1 MKILFSQ
8 DDTEDINALRKQFNE
23 LNKELNK
30 KNNEIVLYSEKT
42 HILEDE
48 IIKLRE
54 LLPDEHS
61 NKKGKK
67 VKEIKLQLDIEAKDQ
82 EMRELKTRMSY
93 LRIENIEK
101 EKELKKIKGSNS
113 PSTVINVEDLREKA
127 PLNVLVKELQEKI
140 NKQESLIRKFQHDT
154 SEIDGFHD
162 ILKAKDI
169 EIENLKEKIQD
180 LEEINSKPI
189 KRDDLRNED
198 NITKNILTDLQEKL
212 NRLKKQNEE
221 LKSKISKKQQKSK
234 TEDYGNKKVVK
245 QLEDEIKTLKS
256 ELNKKNSFP
265 EGPLEQ
271 VVEELQDKL
280 NKAKSKNNI
289 LQDQLKQIQAQNI
302 TSSPPANESHIVTT
316 DKLKMQRDLAGFL
329 QQQLDD
335 AKRALKTKVE
345 EIGTIKNEAIRIK
358 RRFEDLET
366 QIQLKDNSIRELRN
380 DLDTL
385 KLQTQLHSTNIQVEN
400 PSNELRL
407 QELKSM
413 VEDLTKQNIQQRLE
427 INQLRKNT

>member
-1 MKILFSQ
+1 S
-8 DDTEDINALRKQFNE
+8 EDINTLREQLKEQ
-23 LNKELNK
+23 NKEINK

-61 NKKGKK
+61 KKKRKK
-67 VKEIKLQLDIEAKDQ
+67 VKETKLQLEIEAKDQ

-93 LRIENIEK
+93 LRIENINFQ
-101 EKELKKIKGSNS
+101 KELKKLKGAD
-113 PSTVINVEDLREKA
+113 STVINIEDLREKA

-140 NKQESLIRKFQHDT
+140 NKQESLIRRFQND
-154 SEIDGFHD
+154 DFHD

-169 EIENLKEKIQD
+169 EIENLTDKIQD
-180 LEEINSKPI
+180 LEESNSKPT
-189 KRDDLRNED
+189 KLDDDLRNKD
-198 NITKNILTDLQEKL
+198 NINKKILTDLQDKL
-212 NRLKKQNEE
+212 NKLRRQNED
-221 LKSKISKKQQKSK
+221 LKSKINKKRQKSK
-234 TEDYGNKKVVK
+234 TEGREKKDRVIE
-245 QLEDEIKTLKS
+245 LEDEIKTLKS
-256 ELNKKNSFP
+256 KLNKKNSEISHQ

-271 VVEELQDKL
+271 VLEELQNKL
-280 NKAKSKNNI
+280 NKAKSKINI
-289 LQDQLKQIQAQNI
+289 LQDQLKGIKAQNI
-302 TSSPPANESHIVTT
+302 TSSPPATESHIGTT
-316 DKLKMQRDLAGFL
+316 DKLKMQRDLASFL

-358 RRFEDLET
+358 RRYEDLET
-366 QIQLKDNSIRELRN
+366 QIQFKDNSMRELRN

-385 KLQTQLHSTNIQVEN
+385 KLQIQLHAANKQEEN

>member
-1 MKILFSQ
+1 MISQ
-8 DDTEDINALRKQFNE
+8 DDTEDIDALREQINE

-30 KNNEIVLYSEKT
+30 KNNDIVHYSEKT

-54 LLPDEHS
+54 LLPDKPS
-61 NKKGKK
+61 KKTGKK
-67 VKEIKLQLDIEAKDQ
+67 VKETKLQLELETKDQ

-93 LRIENIEK
+93 LRIENIDIQ
-101 EKELKKIKGSNS
+101 KELKKIKGSNS
-113 PSTVINVEDLREKA
+113 PSTVISVEDLREKA

-140 NKQESLIRKFQHDT
+140 NKQESLIRRFQHDN
-154 SEIDGFHD
+154 SGNDNFKG
-162 ILKAKDI
+162 ILKAKDV
-169 EIENLKEKIQD
+169 EIENLRDKIHD
-180 LEEINSKPI
+180 LEESNTKST
-189 KRDDLRNED
+189 KRDDDQRNGD
-198 NITKNILTDLQEKL
+198 TINKNIMTDLQEKL
-212 NRLKKQNEE
+212 NKLKRQNEE
-221 LKSKISKKQQKSK
+221 LKSKIEKKQQKSK
-234 TEDYGNKKVVK
+234 TDNHGNKNRVIE
-245 QLEDEIKTLKS
+245 LEDENKTLKNK
-256 ELNKKNSFP
+256 LNEKNSHQ

-271 VVEELQDKL
+271 VIEELQNKL
-280 NKAKSKNNI
+280 NKAKSQINI
-289 LQDQLKQIQAQNI
+289 LQDQLKGTQAQNI
-302 TSSPPANESHIVTT
+302 TVSPPADESHIGTT
-316 DKLKMQRDLAGFL
+316 DKLKMQRDLASFL

-358 RRFEDLET
+358 RRYEDLET
-366 QIQLKDNSIRELRN
+366 QIQFKDNSLRELRN

-385 KLQTQLHSTNIQVEN
+385 KLQTQLHSANIQEEN
-400 PSNELRL
+400 PSYELRF

>member
-1 MKILFSQ
+1 MVPQ
-8 DDTEDINALRKQFNE
+8 DDNGDFNTLSAQNNE
-23 LNKELNK
+23 LTKELNK
-30 KNNEIVLYSEKT
+30 KRNEIVLLTEKI

-48 IIKLRE
+48 VIKLRE
-54 LLPDEHS
+54 LLPDKDS
-61 NKKGKK
+61 KKKGNK
-67 VKEIKLQLDIEAKDQ
+67 VKETKLQLDIEAKDQ

-93 LRIENIEK
+93 LRIENMEK
-101 EKELKKIKGSNS
+101 EKELKKIKGLNS
-113 PSTVINVEDLREKA
+113 PSTVINVEDLREKT

-140 NKQESLIRKFQHDT
+140 NKQESIIRRYQQNSGRNDDFQG
-154 SEIDGFHD
+154 I
-162 ILKAKDI
+162 IKAKDM
-169 EIENLKEKIQD
+169 EIENLREKIQD
-180 LEEINSKPI
+180 LEDNVSKPT
-189 KRDDLRNED
+189 KLDDLRDGN
-198 NITKNILTDLQEKL
+198 NVTKNLLTDLQEKL
-212 NRLKKQNEE
+212 NRLKKQNEK
-221 LKSKISKKQQKSK
+221 LKSKINAKQLKSK
-234 TEDYGNKKVVK
+234 TEDHGSKKRVK
-245 QLEDEIKTLKS
+245 ELEEEIKTLKS
-256 ELNKKNSFP
+256 ELNKKNSHQ

-280 NKAKSKNNI
+280 NKSKSKIGI
-289 LQDQLKQIQAQNI
+289 LQDQLKEVQVQNK
-302 TSSPPANESHIVTT
+302 TSSPLANESHIGTT

-366 QIQLKDNSIRELRN
+366 QIQIKDNSIKELRN
-380 DLDTL
+380 NLETL
-385 KLQTQLHSTNIQVEN
+385 KLQAQLHSNNIQKEN

>member
-1 MKILFSQ
+1 MVSQ
-8 DDTEDINALRKQFNE
+8 DDTEDVNALREQVNE

-30 KNNEIVLYSEKT
+30 KNNEIVHYSEKT

-54 LLPDEHS
+54 LLTDEPS
-61 NKKGKK
+61 KKSGKK
-67 VKEIKLQLDIEAKDQ
+67 VKETKLQLEIETKDQ

-93 LRIENIEK
+93 LRIENINIQ
-101 EKELKKIKGSNS
+101 KELKKLKGSNS
-113 PSTVINVEDLREKA
+113 PSTVISVEDLREKA

-154 SEIDGFHD
+154 SGIDDFQD
-162 ILKAKDI
+162 ILKAKEI
-169 EIENLKEKIQD
+169 EIENLKDKIQD
-180 LEEINSKPI
+180 LEESNSKPT
-189 KRDDLRNED
+189 KLDDYQRNGD
-198 NITKNILTDLQEKL
+198 SLSKKIIMDLQEKL
-212 NRLKKQNEE
+212 NKLKRQNEE
-221 LKSKISKKQQKSK
+221 LKSKIDKKQQKSK
-234 TEDYGNKKVVK
+234 TDDQGNKNRVIE
-245 QLEDEIKTLKS
+245 LEDENKTLKNK
-256 ELNKKNSFP
+256 LNEKNSHQ

-271 VVEELQDKL
+271 VVEELQNKL
-280 NKAKSKNNI
+280 NKAKSQINI
-289 LQDQLKQIQAQNI
+289 LQGQLKGTQAQNI
-302 TSSPPANESHIVTT
+302 TVSPPADESHIGAT
-316 DKLKMQRDLAGFL
+316 DKLKMQRDLASFL

-358 RRFEDLET
+358 RRYEDLEI
-366 QIQLKDNSIRELRN
+366 QIQFKDNSLTELRN

-385 KLQTQLHSTNIQVEN
+385 KLQTQLHSTHMLEEN
-400 PSNELRL
+400 PSYELRI

-413 VEDLTKQNIQQRLE
+413 VEDLTKQTIQQRLE